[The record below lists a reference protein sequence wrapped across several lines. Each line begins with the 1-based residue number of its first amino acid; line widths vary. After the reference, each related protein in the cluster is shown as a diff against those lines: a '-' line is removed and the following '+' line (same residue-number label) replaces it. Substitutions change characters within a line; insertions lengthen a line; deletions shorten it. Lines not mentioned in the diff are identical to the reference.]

1 MLDSICPKCGCKE
14 IMSDVKILDRS
25 HLNAPNDFSAAIYEN
40 PHALIFRG
48 GAISPIS
55 AYVCGECGYT
65 EFYVARPQELLK
77 AKKKKQEKKEK
88 LKTKV

>member
-1 MLDSICPKCGCKE
+1 MRDSICPKCGCKE
-14 IMSDVKILDRS
+14 ILSDVRILDRA
-25 HLNAPNDFSAAIYEN
+25 HLNTPNDFSAAVYEN

-48 GAISPIS
+48 GATSPIS

-77 AKKKKQEKKEK
+77 VTKAKQTK
-88 LKTKV
+88 KTKG